1 MSHLTQ
7 TKIHDPHTIT
17 RINILSSSSLISE
30 KMLKVPALIGKATFT
45 NMERSTLR
53 TRKII
58 VNFVPVDR
66 RGILNN
72 AALLELYS
80 VLIETVPTMCGK
92 LEWIVVNDAGQK
104 NGRICALDK
113 GAPTSIMQERHMVGC
128 RHMDRRR
135 HTYGHG

>member
-1 MSHLTQ
+1 
-7 TKIHDPHTIT
+7 
-17 RINILSSSSLISE
+17 
-30 KMLKVPALIGKATFT
+30 LIGKATFT

-58 VNFVPVDR
+58 VNFVPVDS

-92 LEWIVVNDAGQK
+92 LEWIVVNMNVLMMRFNQYK
-104 NGRICALDK
+104 I
-113 GAPTSIMQERHMVGC
+113 
-128 RHMDRRR
+128 
-135 HTYGHG
+135 